1 MLDISAGHGDMVSG
15 DVVISY
21 TLYIMLHITAACG
34 DMILVAAVISYTL

>member
-15 DVVISY
+15 DAVISY

-34 DMILVAAVISYTL
+34 DMIALAAVISYTL